1 MAIYHCTFKMVKR
14 SEGKSAVAAAAYRS
28 GEKIENI
35 YDGLTH
41 DYTRKEWITYKE
53 IMLPPEAP
61 REWQVFPERSPRT
74 SPRK

>member
-1 MAIYHCTFKMVKR
+1 MGRGHIVGEEGSTMAIYHCTFKMVKR

-41 DYTRKEWITYKE
+41 DYTRKETNSI
-53 IMLPPEAP
+53 
-61 REWQVFPERSPRT
+61 F
-74 SPRK
+74 RK